1 MWGIDTF
8 CTCGMDKTF
17 MFILGIDKFS
27 MFDIYRVYLSIL
39 RIDNTSMY
47 DIEKPN
53 FLLNVG
59 SLYYAV

>member
-1 MWGIDTF
+1 
-8 CTCGMDKTF
+8 